1 MIDNDCSILIA
12 VFCRVLNINRSIKI
26 CADELSR
33 GVDMALNKSSEDFR
47 KILGL
52 PMIFNDT
59 KTNFNDT
66 KTNFNDTKTNFN
78 DSRTSFNETNSDNR
92 YDYITGRKQEKENDT
107 YHTMISKLPMD
118 QSRVQYPGS
127 GSRPGLSHDIDTTTE
142 FQSPIRGVQLKQY
155 SSGETPS
162 TVPRYS
168 TQSGNYQNNQNNNQN
183 SYKDNYEND
192 KNDYQKG
199 KDYQNNYQNNFKDDY
214 QNDKNDNNF
223 SGKQEYRQQDRQDR
237 RQEKEYRQGHGQGH
251 SRLNISDIPIV
262 DSASDR
268 SSPQVASPSEE
279 EKEGARDQ
287 ESKQGKKN
295 LTFF

>member
-1 MIDNDCSILIA
+1 
-12 VFCRVLNINRSIKI
+12 
-26 CADELSR
+26 
-33 GVDMALNKSSEDFR
+33 MALNKSSEDFR

-118 QSRVQYPGS
+118 QSRGQYSGSGPFIVDQSGRKYTGS
-127 GSRPGLSHDIDTTTE
+127 GSGPGVSHDSDTTTE

-168 TQSGNYQNNQNNNQN
+168 TIGGNYQSNQNNNQN
-183 SYKDNYEND
+183 SYKDNYDND

-223 SGKQEYRQQDRQDR
+223 SCKQEY